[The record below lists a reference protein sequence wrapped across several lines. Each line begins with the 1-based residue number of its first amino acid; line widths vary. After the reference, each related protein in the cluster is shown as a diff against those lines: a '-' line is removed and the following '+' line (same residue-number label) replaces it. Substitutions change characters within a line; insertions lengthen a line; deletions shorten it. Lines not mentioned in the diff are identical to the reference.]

1 MSKMTCKICA
11 GEIPYEDGVQ
21 IVQCPYCGSK
31 MSVAE
36 DSFDE
41 AKYSKDMNDYA
52 RQNQEADAFLRDLE
66 EKAQRAREESVGELK
81 LVVKRGKSMW
91 SLADGSTYWFIIDN
105 KLDVRVPAMK
115 DDISATVQ
123 LPAGSHMVY
132 LQIFAWDDKDCNNV
146 VESLNAIPVYVPK
159 GGVCTVEANRP
170 GMFGKYTMTVV

>member
-1 MSKMTCKICA
+1 MNKVYCKICG
-11 GEIPYEDGVQ
+11 GEISYEAGSE
-21 IVQCPYCGSK
+21 IVRCPYCATTMHISEGAPTK
-31 MSVAE
+31 ANYQYAN
-36 DSFDE
+36 E
-41 AKYSKDMNDYA
+41 AYA
-52 RQNQEADAFLRDLE
+52 RQNQDADAFLRDLE

-105 KLDVRVPAMK
+105 QLDVRVPAMK

-170 GMFGKYTMTVV
+170 GMFGKYTLTVK